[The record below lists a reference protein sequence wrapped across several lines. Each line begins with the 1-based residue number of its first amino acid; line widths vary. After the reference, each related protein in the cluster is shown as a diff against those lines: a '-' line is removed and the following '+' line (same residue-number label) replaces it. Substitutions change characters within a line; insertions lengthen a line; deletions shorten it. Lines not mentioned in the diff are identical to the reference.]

1 LALEGLTTLL
11 RPALYPDV
19 PAVFDGVPPLLLP
32 LLLQALISRAAIA
45 PAAVAAYV
53 LRLFM
58 R

>member
-19 PAVFDGVPPLLLP
+19 PAVFDGVPLLLP